1 MKPHV
6 ENALAAARWLLLPFY
21 LAIVVAMA
29 LLLAKTGMRTWEF
42 ATTFISLDEDQSV
55 LAALAIIDLTLTA
68 SLLLIVALAGY
79 VNFIASVDV
88 KAHDNWPDWIAHVDF
103 AELKRKLMGAI
114 VAISA
119 IKLLE
124 AFMNVDHEPDRTIGW
139 MIGVHLAFVFSALAL
154 AIGDRLSA
162 PKAKGRPLTGP

>member
-1 MKPHV
+1 MKSWI
-6 ENALAAARWLLLPFY
+6 ENALAATRWLLLPFY
-21 LAIVVAMA
+21 LAIAVAMA
-29 LLLAKTGMRTWEF
+29 LLLAKTGMRTWQF
-42 ATTFISLDEDQSV
+42 ATTFVNLDEDQSV

-79 VNFIASVDV
+79 VNFIAAVDV
-88 KAHDNWPDWIAHVDF
+88 KAHENWPDWIAHVDF

-124 AFMNVDHEPDRTIGW
+124 AFMNVDHEPDRTLAW
-139 MIGVHLAFVFSALAL
+139 MVGVHLAFVASALAL

-162 PKAKGRPLTGP
+162 AKE